1 MLISDY
7 CDFCLGIVAAIRN
20 LDSNQDNLVSNP
32 DMEWRLDCFVWPIV
46 SFAFSISFIRF
57 STIRIRV
64 VFRFVPVRFM
74 VKKDVKHCRGVKRGE
89 CQNCNFHDFGIRN
102 GIIFQDFG
110 IRNGINF
117 RKLHFRICFF
127 GKLVKVGYIFW
138 KNW

>member
-20 LDSNQDNLVSNP
+20 LDSHKDNLVSNP

-102 GIIFQDFG
+102 GIDFQERAMKHR
-110 IRNGINF
+110 IRYKF
-117 RKLHFRICFF
+117 SPRRHSYVFRIGVLRF
-127 GKLVKVGYIFW
+127 LSWV
-138 KNW
+138 